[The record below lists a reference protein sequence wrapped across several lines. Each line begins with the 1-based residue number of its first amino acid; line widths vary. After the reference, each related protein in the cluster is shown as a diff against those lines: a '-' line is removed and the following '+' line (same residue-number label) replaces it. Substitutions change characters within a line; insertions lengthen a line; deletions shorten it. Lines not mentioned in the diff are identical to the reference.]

1 MKYKYAQALAF
12 AVLAGATIVTTGCS
26 VIRGQEGA
34 GAYVD
39 DASITTAVKAKFV
52 EDKTVDAGAITV
64 ETLNGAVS
72 LSGFAKSNA
81 EKAQAE
87 YLARNTKGV
96 RQVLNHLT
104 VRP

>member
-1 MKYKYAQALAF
+1 MKHVRALAF
-12 AVLAGATIVTTGCS
+12 AVLAGATLVTTGCA
-26 VIRGQEGA
+26 VVRDQETV

-39 DASITTAVKAKFV
+39 DAAITTAIKAKFV
-52 EDKTVDAGAITV
+52 EDKTVDAGAIKV
-64 ETLNGAVS
+64 ETLKGAVS

-96 RQVLNHLT
+96 REVLNHLT

>member
-1 MKYKYAQALAF
+1 MKYTRALAI
-12 AVLAGATIVTTGCS
+12 ALLAGATIVGTGCS
-26 VIRGQEGA
+26 VMRGQESV

-39 DASITTAVKAKFV
+39 DTAITTAVKAKFV
-52 EDKTVDAGAITV
+52 EDKSVDAGAIKV
-64 ETLNGAVS
+64 ETLNGTVA
-72 LSGFAKSNA
+72 LSGFAKSNT

-96 RQVLNHLT
+96 RQVKNDLT

>member
-1 MKYKYAQALAF
+1 MNKIARALAIA
-12 AVLAGATIVTTGCS
+12 AVAGATLAGTGCS
-26 VIRGQEGA
+26 VMRGQETA

-39 DASITTAVKAKFV
+39 DTAITTAVKAKFV
-52 EDKTVDAGAITV
+52 EDKTVDASAIKV
-64 ETLNGAVS
+64 ETLNGTVQ

-81 EKAQAE
+81 ERAQAE

-96 RQVLNHLT
+96 RTVKNDLT